1 MVNGNR
7 VHYKPG
13 WDCHGLPIELKA
25 KSIQGDAN
33 PSEIRKNGLYLCF
46 DDQLELECSNSFNLY
61 VQLEN
66 LQHKRSIISAKNLN
80 HGV

>member
-25 KSIQGDAN
+25 KSVKEGMN
-33 PSEIRKNGLYLCF
+33 PLEIRKNGMYSI
-46 DDQLELECSNSFNLY
+46 ELTE
-61 VQLEN
+61 
-66 LQHKRSIISAKNLN
+66 
-80 HGV
+80 